1 VHRLKQEP
9 PVPNRERPIFLIG
22 APRSG
27 TTLLRYVLSSH
38 PRIYLPPE
46 SNFIPRL
53 LGRHPHRELER
64 ADAVRVLETMM
75 TYRSFFKDWR
85 GERPDPTGL
94 LERLPDLKPSTII
107 DAVFSDYAG
116 QYGAERWGD
125 KSPIYTMHVDVIA
138 PAFPTAQ
145 FIHIIRDGRDVALS
159 MQQTYRGGRFF
170 YIDAYYGARSWRQR
184 VLRASAAGARLGPSR
199 YLELRYEDLTANPE
213 TVIRTICEFLGEAYQ
228 PAMMHP
234 SREAVRHHH
243 SRGIHAATRNPLTTS
258 RSGRWRTE
266 MPLRDQRLVHAVAG
280 DLLAAKGYEVAG
292 LGRMSIT
299 ERLRLA
305 ALWGKFTGIQAGRSA
320 LQAAGV
326 FHPTSVLERLS
337 RLKADRQAQ
346 PVTGRGTETR
356 SPRLSGR
363 PRPP

>member
-1 VHRLKQEP
+1 MSSREP
-9 PVPNRERPIFLIG
+9 EGSLEGVFPVAIHERPIFVIG

-27 TTLLRYVLSSH
+27 TTLLRYVLCSH
-38 PRIYLPPE
+38 PRIHIPPE

-53 LGRHPHRELER
+53 LERRPSRESGR

-85 GERPDPTGL
+85 GERPDPRGV
-94 LERLPDLKPSTII
+94 LEGLPDLEPSTII
-107 DAVFSDYAG
+107 SAVFSEYAG

-125 KSPIYTMHVDVIA
+125 KSPIYTMHVDVLA
-138 PAFPTAQ
+138 HAFPAAQ

-159 MQQTYRGGRFF
+159 MQRTYRGSRFF
-170 YIDAYYGARSWRQR
+170 YIDVYYGARSWKKR
-184 VLRASAAGARLGPSR
+184 VLHASAAGARLGPSR

-213 TVIRTICEFLGEAYQ
+213 TVIRDICEFLGEAYH

-243 SRGIHAATRNPLTTS
+243 SRGIHEATRKPLTTS

-266 MPLRDQRLVHAVAG
+266 MPLRDQRLVQAVAG

-292 LGRMSIT
+292 LERMSIT

-320 LQAAGV
+320 LQVAGV
-326 FHPTSVLERLS
+326 FHPTSVLERS
-337 RLKADRQAQ
+337 KHR
-346 PVTGRGTETR
+346 
-356 SPRLSGR
+356 
-363 PRPP
+363 

>member
-1 VHRLKQEP
+1 MSSREP
-9 PVPNRERPIFLIG
+9 DGSLEQAFPVPIHERPIFVIG

-38 PRIYLPPE
+38 PRIHIPPE
-46 SNFIPRL
+46 SNFIPRFL
-53 LGRHPHRELER
+53 RSRPGREFGR

-94 LERLPDLKPSTII
+94 IERFPDLVPSTII
-107 DAVFSDYAG
+107 DAVFSEYAG

-138 PAFPTAQ
+138 RAFPTAQ

-170 YIDAYYGARSWRQR
+170 YIDVFYGARSWKRR
-184 VLRASAAGARLGPSR
+184 VLHASAAGARLGPSR
-199 YLELRYEDLTANPE
+199 YLEFRYEDLTANPE
-213 TVIRTICEFLGEAYQ
+213 TVIRDICEFLGEEYH

-243 SRGIHAATRNPLTTS
+243 SRGIHAATRKPLTTS

-266 MPLRDQRLVHAVAG
+266 MPLRDQRLVQAVAG
-280 DLLAAKGYEVAG
+280 DLLAAKGYEVAR
-292 LGRMSIT
+292 LGRMSIP

-305 ALWGKFTGIQAGRSA
+305 ALWGKFNSIQAGRSA

-326 FHPTSVLERLS
+326 FHPTSVLERMS
-337 RLKADRQAQ
+337 KHR
-346 PVTGRGTETR
+346 
-356 SPRLSGR
+356 
-363 PRPP
+363 